1 MDMTATADA
10 PKQFRFAYFTPH
22 YTETRAFYLHGLGFP
37 VLDSWDRSADDKGT
51 VFGAASGRIEVLF
64 DPIDAAASDHYFD
77 ERRPQGAFMV
87 IEVDDVDAF
96 HDVVAGKGV
105 AIERPLQDQSW
116 GHRSFVVTEPNGL
129 RLYFYSEL

>member
-1 MDMTATADA
+1 
-10 PKQFRFAYFTPH
+10 
-22 YTETRAFYLHGLGFP
+22 
-37 VLDSWDRSADDKGT
+37 
-51 VFGAASGRIEVLF
+51 
-64 DPIDAAASDHYFD
+64 
-77 ERRPQGAFMV
+77 MV

-96 HDVVAGKGV
+96 HDMVAGKGV